1 MKALRIVTN
10 WIVTVCLLVAL
21 VGLIMAILAGTYR
34 LDQIIGWG

>member
-21 VGLIMAILAGTYR
+21 VGITLAIICGVYR